1 MVILREYK
9 SVAFLLIFVSLWI
22 VGYYPCCNKEDS
34 FSKIENQ
41 DYFNWVTS
49 YIKKS
54 MEKQNKWTL
63 FKVTITP
70 DDKETKIALDSIK
83 DIVSEEYIHNA
94 NKGNNNGN
102 VNNIELEQNNID
114 ENENIMFRK
123 FNKYNLNAFIVG
135 CSDVNFTVGEMGGKA
150 NNDNIKK
157 KNMNNNEKNNINDGK
172 NNKEEDNKTYY
183 YFFIKD
189 ITHRAKYMSLFSAL
203 EETAKNKN
211 FSYSIEI
218 IDANTTEVTDMS
230 WMFFKCEK
238 LIKIEGLDKWDTSK
252 VTDMSFMFSQ
262 CNKLESLQDISKWD
276 TKKVTN
282 MSGMF
287 FGCSSLKEL
296 PDKFKERR
304 HEEVLYDL

>member
-9 SVAFLLIFVSLWI
+9 SVAFWLTFVSLWI
-22 VGYYPCCNKEDS
+22 IGYYPCCNKEDS

-41 DYFNWVTS
+41 EYFNWVTN
-49 YIKKS
+49 YIKRS
-54 MEKQNKWTL
+54 MKKQKKWTF
-63 FKVTITP
+63 FKITITP
-70 DDKETKIALDSIK
+70 NNKETKISLDSIK
-83 DIVSEEYIHNA
+83 DIVSEEYIHDE
-94 NKGNNNGN
+94 NKGN
-102 VNNIELEQNNID
+102 VNNIDTWQNNID
-114 ENENIMFRK
+114 ENGNIMFRK

-230 WMFFKCEK
+230 GMFNECRK
-238 LIKIEGLDKWDTSK
+238 LTEIKGLENWETKN
-252 VTDMSFMFSQ
+252 VTDMSAMFYG
-262 CNKLESLQDISKWD
+262 CYNLKSLSGISKWN
-276 TKKVTN
+276 TGKVTN